1 MHDHLA
7 LTQICY
13 SLLIVV
19 GEQLQPAVAD
29 RCSRSINGW
38 MNKQQQIDRQT
49 SSGDV
54 KTSMC

>member
-29 RCSRSINGW
+29 RCSRSIASNQW
-38 MNKQQQIDRQT
+38 MDEY
-49 SSGDV
+49 
-54 KTSMC
+54 